1 MYVYTPG
8 QWALLFFFY
17 CFCGWVWESC
27 YVSAK
32 QRHWVNR
39 GFLRG
44 PLLPIYGS
52 GAIIILF
59 ATLPVADNFWLVYF
73 LGMLAAT
80 ALEYVVGAV
89 MEQLFKVRYWDYTKQ
104 PFNLHG
110 YICLTSSIAWGFFSD
125 LLIYVIHPPID
136 KLLHKLPALLVN
148 PLAAVI
154 AVLFIMDTVKSTKA
168 AIDLREVLTKLTE
181 ENAELR
187 RLAKKAEAAQARTAE
202 ELQAFREKTSLDRY
216 LLQSYLADE
225 LEAHRTAKQV
235 RKQRRRAALE
245 NAFRRRVE
253 SKLEILAN
261 IAQALEKT
269 RAALDDGID
278 EPGEQELAKH
288 REELDALIA
297 AVRQREAQVRTRS
310 IQRYETALRVLRA
323 NPSAK
328 AKAELGEAFDSLR
341 KLLENEPI
349 FDRRSRRERLFFY
362 VRRRIKFRS
371 GDILPDGV
379 SQNFSHAGGTNH
391 EGLHQRRLPVHPQ
404 SEHQLHRQQLR
415 APLPGLQL
423 LRPDLH
429 SGRHS
434 RG

>member
-39 GFLRG
+39 GFLHG

-136 KLLHKLPALLVN
+136 KLLHKLPALLMN

-168 AIDLREVLTKLTE
+168 AIDLREVLTKLY
-181 ENAELR
+181 R
-187 RLAKKAEAAQARTAE
+187 GK
-202 ELQAFREKTSLDRY
+202 
-216 LLQSYLADE
+216 
-225 LEAHRTAKQV
+225 
-235 RKQRRRAALE
+235 RRAA
-245 NAFRRRVE
+245 AGWPKRPRPPRP
-253 SKLEILAN
+253 
-261 IAQALEKT
+261 ALPRNCRLSGKRPLWTDTCCSPIWLTSWKPTAPPSRSGSSAAGRLWKT
-269 RAALDDGID
+269 PSAAGWNPSWKSWPISPRLWKR
-278 EPGEQELAKH
+278 PAPRWTMASTNPASQELAQASGGAGRPH
-288 REELDALIA
+288 RCRPPERSAGPHPLHPAL
-297 AVRQREAQVRTRS
+297 
-310 IQRYETALRVLRA
+310 
-323 NPSAK
+323 
-328 AKAELGEAFDSLR
+328 
-341 KLLENEPI
+341 
-349 FDRRSRRERLFFY
+349 
-362 VRRRIKFRS
+362 
-371 GDILPDGV
+371 
-379 SQNFSHAGGTNH
+379 
-391 EGLHQRRLPVHPQ
+391 
-404 SEHQLHRQQLR
+404 
-415 APLPGLQL
+415 
-423 LRPDLH
+423 
-429 SGRHS
+429 
-434 RG
+434 

>member
-39 GFLRG
+39 GFLHG

-310 IQRYETALRVLRA
+310 SSWSRV
-323 NPSAK
+323 S
-328 AKAELGEAFDSLR
+328 
-341 KLLENEPI
+341 
-349 FDRRSRRERLFFY
+349 
-362 VRRRIKFRS
+362 VS
-371 GDILPDGV
+371 G
-379 SQNFSHAGGTNH
+379 
-391 EGLHQRRLPVHPQ
+391 
-404 SEHQLHRQQLR
+404 
-415 APLPGLQL
+415 
-423 LRPDLH
+423 
-429 SGRHS
+429 S
-434 RG
+434 RGAVSRKMSK

>member
-39 GFLRG
+39 GFLHG

-225 LEAHRTAKQV
+225 LEARQAGPEAAPPGGSGKRLPPPGGIQAGNPGQY
-235 RKQRRRAALE
+235 RPGFGKDPRRAG
-245 NAFRRRVE
+245 RW
-253 SKLEILAN
+253 
-261 IAQALEKT
+261 
-269 RAALDDGID
+269 
-278 EPGEQELAKH
+278 H
-288 REELDALIA
+288 R
-297 AVRQREAQVRTRS
+297 RTRRAGACQAS
-310 IQRYETALRVLRA
+310 GGAGRPHRCRPPERSAGPHPLHPAL
-323 NPSAK
+323 
-328 AKAELGEAFDSLR
+328 
-341 KLLENEPI
+341 
-349 FDRRSRRERLFFY
+349 
-362 VRRRIKFRS
+362 
-371 GDILPDGV
+371 
-379 SQNFSHAGGTNH
+379 
-391 EGLHQRRLPVHPQ
+391 
-404 SEHQLHRQQLR
+404 
-415 APLPGLQL
+415 
-423 LRPDLH
+423 
-429 SGRHS
+429 
-434 RG
+434 

>member
-39 GFLRG
+39 GFLHG

-297 AVRQREAQVRTRS
+297 MFPSAEEAGRICSPLHQASGADILMLLMADPATAN
-310 IQRYETALRVLRA
+310 ETIRIAALRSWPLA
-323 NPSAK
+323 N
-328 AKAELGEAFDSLR
+328 SL
-341 KLLENEPI
+341 PI
-349 FDRRSRRERLFFY
+349 E
-362 VRRRIKFRS
+362 I
-371 GDILPDGV
+371 I
-379 SQNFSHAGGTNH
+379 
-391 EGLHQRRLPVHPQ
+391 
-404 SEHQLHRQQLR
+404 
-415 APLPGLQL
+415 
-423 LRPDLH
+423 
-429 SGRHS
+429 RHS
-434 RG
+434 DGSYHVNIEFCFQKIDAEMGPRASSGINARASFLLPNGREPLQFRIEDLAVLFNTRQA

>member
-39 GFLRG
+39 GFLHG

-297 AVRQREAQVRTRS
+297 
-310 IQRYETALRVLRA
+310 IF
-323 NPSAK
+323 PSA
-328 AKAELGEAFDSLR
+328 EEAGRVCSPLHQA
-341 KLLENEPI
+341 
-349 FDRRSRRERLFFY
+349 
-362 VRRRIKFRS
+362 S
-371 GDILPDGV
+371 GADILMLLLADPATADETFRINNLQGNSLSNSLPIEVFHHPDGSYNV
-379 SQNFSHAGGTNH
+379 NIELCYQRVD
-391 EGLHQRRLPVHPQ
+391 EGLGPRASSGINVSASFLLPNGLEPLQFRIEDLDV
-404 SEHQLHRQQLR
+404 LFNTRQ
-415 APLPGLQL
+415 G
-423 LRPDLH
+423 
-429 SGRHS
+429 
-434 RG
+434 

>member
-39 GFLRG
+39 GFLHG

-125 LLIYVIHPPID
+125 LLIYIIHPPID

-202 ELQAFREKTSLDRY
+202 ELQAFRERPLWTDTCCSPIWLTSWKPTAPPSRSGSSAAGRLWKTPS
-216 LLQSYLADE
+216 
-225 LEAHRTAKQV
+225 
-235 RKQRRRAALE
+235 AA
-245 NAFRRRVE
+245 
-253 SKLEILAN
+253 
-261 IAQALEKT
+261 
-269 RAALDDGID
+269 GW
-278 EPGEQELAKH
+278 
-288 REELDALIA
+288 
-297 AVRQREAQVRTRS
+297 
-310 IQRYETALRVLRA
+310 
-323 NPSAK
+323 NPSWKSWPISPRLWKRPAPRWTM
-328 AKAELGEAFDSLR
+328 ASTNPASRSLPSIGR
-341 KLLENEPI
+341 SWTPSSLPSAREKCRSAPAPSSAMKPLCGSSGPTPPPRLRRNWVKPLTPCGNFWKNEPI
-349 FDRRSRRERLFFY
+349 FDRRSRRERLSACRKSLFSPLS
-362 VRRRIKFRS
+362 KFS
-371 GDILPDGV
+371 
-379 SQNFSHAGGTNH
+379 
-391 EGLHQRRLPVHPQ
+391 ELHKS
-404 SEHQLHRQQLR
+404 SENL
-415 APLPGLQL
+415 GF
-423 LRPDLH
+423 
-429 SGRHS
+429 
-434 RG
+434 

>member
-225 LEAHRTAKQV
+225 LEAHRTAAPSAAFADLALNYGLDGIFAGDPEVSAREQEYIRHFCTTGELCLPVALRPGYETLYDRTFTCRPDSPKTLV
-235 RKQRRRAALE
+235 RYQESRLYSCFGSTVQPDNCTERRRRCVTMDNIGYGRYSGEIQLVRADLPADEKVNVIGEVPAEYDLLLDCIKRGKT
-245 NAFRRRVE
+245 FRMV
-253 SKLEILAN
+253 KV
-261 IAQALEKT
+261 Q
-269 RAALDDGID
+269 
-278 EPGEQELAKH
+278 
-288 REELDALIA
+288 
-297 AVRQREAQVRTRS
+297 
-310 IQRYETALRVLRA
+310 
-323 NPSAK
+323 
-328 AKAELGEAFDSLR
+328 
-341 KLLENEPI
+341 
-349 FDRRSRRERLFFY
+349 
-362 VRRRIKFRS
+362 
-371 GDILPDGV
+371 
-379 SQNFSHAGGTNH
+379 
-391 EGLHQRRLPVHPQ
+391 
-404 SEHQLHRQQLR
+404 
-415 APLPGLQL
+415 
-423 LRPDLH
+423 
-429 SGRHS
+429 
-434 RG
+434 

>member
-1 MYVYTPG
+1 MM
-8 QWALLFFFY
+8 L
-17 CFCGWVWESC
+17 WVS
-27 YVSAK
+27 
-32 QRHWVNR
+32 
-39 GFLRG
+39 
-44 PLLPIYGS
+44 LPFRSSLILTYIS
-52 GAIIILF
+52 GVI
-59 ATLPVADNFWLVYF
+59 
-73 LGMLAAT
+73 GAT
-80 ALEYVVGAV
+80 ALEYVTGYV

-341 KLLENEPI
+341 KLLE
-349 FDRRSRRERLFFY
+349 
-362 VRRRIKFRS
+362 K
-371 GDILPDGV
+371 
-379 SQNFSHAGGTNH
+379 
-391 EGLHQRRLPVHPQ
+391 
-404 SEHQLHRQQLR
+404 
-415 APLPGLQL
+415 
-423 LRPDLH
+423 
-429 SGRHS
+429 
-434 RG
+434 

>member
-202 ELQAFREKTSLDRY
+202 ELQAFREKTSWTDTCCSPIWLT
-216 LLQSYLADE
+216 SWKP
-225 LEAHRTAKQV
+225 TAPPS
-235 RKQRRRAALE
+235 RSGSSAAGRLWKTPS
-245 NAFRRRVE
+245 RRRVE

-261 IAQALEKT
+261 IAQALERPAPRWT
-269 RAALDDGID
+269 MASTNPASRSLPSIGRSWTPSSLPSA
-278 EPGEQELAKH
+278 
-288 REELDALIA
+288 
-297 AVRQREAQVRTRS
+297 REAQVRTRS

-341 KLLENEPI
+341 KLLE
-349 FDRRSRRERLFFY
+349 
-362 VRRRIKFRS
+362 K
-371 GDILPDGV
+371 
-379 SQNFSHAGGTNH
+379 
-391 EGLHQRRLPVHPQ
+391 
-404 SEHQLHRQQLR
+404 
-415 APLPGLQL
+415 
-423 LRPDLH
+423 
-429 SGRHS
+429 
-434 RG
+434 